1 VEITNEIREVCK
13 NLPTPFLL
21 LDLDIL
27 KDNYYKVKNVT
38 TNNEVF
44 YAVKANSHPRIV
56 ETLRDLGSSFD
67 VASRGEIDLLLSLD
81 VDPALISYG
90 NTIKKEK
97 DIAYA
102 YQKGVNLFVL
112 DSRMEAAKIA
122 RNAPGTNV
130 FVRLEMS
137 STDSDWPLSK
147 KFGTDIDHV
156 KELLIYSRELGLKP
170 LGISFHVGSQTY
182 NKYKWKE
189 AIVQA
194 AEVFFDLKEN
204 YGIELNLLN
213 LGGGMPVQHTR
224 PIPTVEEISE
234 VIRDSIDQSL
244 DFVKNL
250 RVLIEPGRSMVGNI
264 GTLTSTV
271 VLRSQKQQDEWVY
284 LDAGVFHGLME
295 TIENFRYEIIVDGKD
310 DQETKIFTLAGPTC
324 DSVDL
329 IYDEVELAENITLD
343 DLVYFKNTGAYTTG
357 YASYFNGIEPPKV
370 FILQDLI

>member
-1 VEITNEIREVCK
+1 MEITKEIRDICRK
-13 NLPTPFLL
+13 LPTPFLL

-27 KDNYYKVKNVT
+27 KENYYRVQNIT
-38 TNNEVF
+38 QDTEVF
-44 YAVKANSHPRIV
+44 YAVKSNSHPRIV

-67 VASRGEIDLLLSLD
+67 VASKGEIELLLSLG
-81 VDPALISYG
+81 VEPSKISYG

-97 DIAYA
+97 DIAFA
-102 YQKGVNLFVL
+102 YQKGINLFVL

-122 RNAPGTNV
+122 RNAPCSSV

-147 KFGTDIDHV
+147 KFGTDMDHV

-189 AIVQA
+189 ALIQVS
-194 AEVFFDLKEN
+194 EVFFDLKEN
-204 YGIELNLLN
+204 YGIDLNLIN
-213 LGGGMPVQHTR
+213 TGGGMPVLHTR
-224 PIPTVEEISE
+224 PVPTVEEIGE
-234 VIRDSIDQSL
+234 VIRDSVDQYL
-244 DFVKNL
+244 NFVRDL
-250 RVLIEPGRSMVGNI
+250 RLLVEPGRSMVGNI
-264 GTLTSTV
+264 GTLVSTV

-295 TIENFRYEIIVDGKD
+295 TIENFRYEIIVDGKEEV
-310 DQETKIFTLAGPTC
+310 ETKIFSLAGPTC

-329 IYDEVELAENITLD
+329 IYEEVELPENITLD
-343 DLVYFKNTGAYTTG
+343 DIVYFKNAGAYTTG
-357 YASYFNGIEPPKV
+357 YGSYFNGIEPPKV
-370 FILQDLI
+370 FILQDLL